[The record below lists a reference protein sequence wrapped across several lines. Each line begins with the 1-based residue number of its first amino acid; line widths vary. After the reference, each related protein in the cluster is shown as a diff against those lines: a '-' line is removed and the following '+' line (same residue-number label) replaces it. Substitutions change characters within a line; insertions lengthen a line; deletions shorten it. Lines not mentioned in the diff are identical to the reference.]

1 MWHEGPCLNVS
12 PMTKRHIIT
21 SVLALTGATV
31 FAVPGA
37 VRADNVT
44 PPAVPANLTVEAG
57 HKPFMEG
64 HATGTQNYE
73 CRASGGVYAW
83 AFTGPIASVE
93 ARHGTIEHLLSGNPD
108 EAGTARATWHSTRDG
123 SAVWAKPIQPSDDP
137 AFVEAGAVPWL
148 LLEVV
153 GRTDGP
159 DGGDRLS
166 QATYIHRVNT
176 SGGRAPAGG
185 CDASTAG
192 AVQAVPYT
200 ADYIFYKDASND

>member
-1 MWHEGPCLNVS
+1 MWRAGGCLNVS

-21 SVLALTGATV
+21 SILVLTGATV

-37 VRADNVT
+37 ARADNVT

-57 HKPFMEG
+57 HRPFMEG
-64 HATGTQNYE
+64 RAIGTQNYE

-83 AFTGPIASVE
+83 AFTGPIATVDAS
-93 ARHGTIEHLLSGNPD
+93 HGTIEHLLSGNPD
-108 EAGTARATWHSTRDG
+108 EGGTARATWHSTRDG
-123 SAVWAKPIQPSDDP
+123 STVWAKSIQPSDDP
-137 AFVEAGAVPWL
+137 AFVESGAIPWL

-153 GRTDGP
+153 GQTGGL

-176 SGGRAPAGG
+176 SGGRAPASD
-185 CDASTAG
+185 CNASTAG
-192 AVQAVPYT
+192 ATQAVPYT
-200 ADYIFYKDASND
+200 ADYIFYKDASLD